1 MYYGVVQ
8 LDITVKS
15 HPSQFGKTAATFGYS
30 QGMYKHKLLGVIE
43 VDSGHRSIWLGYYGV
58 VQLDTTVEGHPS
70 WFRASAINFGYS
82 QGTHNHLIIS
92 ECHWSWFR
100 TEINL
105 AWVLWS
111 CATRHNSLKSSKSI
125 WKECSEVQ
133 VFSGYAQTQNTE
145 CCQSRFRTEINLAQ
159 VLWVVQLDT
168 TVESPPSWFGK
179 TAATFGYSQGM
190 HKHKLLGVVK
200 VDPGQRSIWIEYYG
214 VAQLDTTVESHPS
227 QFEKSIM
234 HLPHT
239 CPTHALYTST
249 SYHPTTPLCNTFV
262 YSTMSTLTS
271 IDNQS
276 WDIRVDSMV
285 LSKTKIPNTRMH
297 DTFTQQWVVQVNI
310 LYCVTTLNTKQWN
323 KEYGYPMPSHPSQLA
338 CFCWSAN
345 TK

>member
-70 WFRASAINFGYS
+70 WFGASAIKFGYS

-200 VDPGQRSIWIEYYG
+200 VDPGQRSVWIEYYG

-249 SYHPTTPLCNTFV
+249 SYHPTTPLPNTLPCQLWLLLITNPET
-262 YSTMSTLTS
+262 SKLTP
-271 IDNQS
+271 
-276 WDIRVDSMV
+276 MV